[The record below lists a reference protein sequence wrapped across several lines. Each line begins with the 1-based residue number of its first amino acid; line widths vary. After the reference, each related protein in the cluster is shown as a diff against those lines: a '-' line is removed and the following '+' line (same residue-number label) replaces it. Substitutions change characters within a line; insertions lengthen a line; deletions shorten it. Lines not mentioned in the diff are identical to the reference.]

1 MPGSKKNIL
10 ILAFIGLVLGAL
22 TVYWLSGIDR
32 SQIQYWLERTGI
44 WAPILYIAIY
54 IVSTL
59 FLLPSTALNLLSG
72 AVFGPLL
79 GMGLTTI
86 AAILSGMIA
95 FIIARTMGLTILP
108 GKLPVRLQIINAE
121 IRQGGALYM
130 FAICLFPVFP
140 YGLVN
145 LAAGL
150 SSIRFKD
157 YILGLSLGT
166 LLGVSPFVFLGSTG
180 LKALRTGE
188 ILPLIGSLM
197 LIGSLVIG
205 ANWYRRRRKR
215 DLF

>member
-1 MPGSKKNIL
+1 MPSSKKNIL

>member
-1 MPGSKKNIL
+1 MPRYKQSML
-10 ILAFIGLVLGAL
+10 LLAFISLTLGVL
-22 TVYWLSGIDR
+22 TIYWLSGIDR
-32 SQIQYWLERTGI
+32 SQIQYWLEQTGI
-44 WAPILYIAIY
+44 WTPILYIAIY

-59 FLLPSTALNLLSG
+59 FLLPSTALNLVSG

-79 GMGLTTI
+79 GIGLTTI
-86 AAILSGMIA
+86 AAIISGAIA
-95 FIIARTMGLTILP
+95 FIAARAMGQTILS
-108 GKLPVRLQIINAE
+108 GKLPGGLQIINSE
-121 IRQGGALYM
+121 IRQGGGFYM

-180 LKALRTGE
+180 LKALQTGE
-188 ILPLIGSLM
+188 MLPLIGSFM
-197 LIGSLVIG
+197 VIGSLVAG
-205 ANWYRRRRKR
+205 ATWYRRHRKGN
-215 DLF
+215 LS